1 MKDNYVQTCIS
12 SVRDELGE
20 KFYSFKSECSCF
32 SHDIEVQLDKSSNG
46 TIELALYDDVYIGE
60 DYNYENWFKNIL
72 FRLKC
77 AYNCLFNKGIK
88 IEHGFVFKGEEHLK
102 QFQHYFNE
110 RCNEI
115 LKKPVEKHFKRT
127 YKKKKT
133 FENNK
138 KQNKGD
144 KE

>member
-1 MKDNYVQTCIS
+1 MKDNYVQTGIS
-12 SVRDELGE
+12 SVREELGE

-32 SHDIEVQLDKSSNG
+32 SHDIKVQLDKSFDG
-46 TIELALYDDVYIGE
+46 IIELSLYDNVYIGE
-60 DYNYENWFKNIL
+60 DYDYGNLFKNIL

-77 AYNCLFNKGIK
+77 AWKCLFRDGFE
-88 IEHGFVFKGEEHLK
+88 IEHAFVFKGEEHLR
-102 QFQHYFNE
+102 QFQQYFNE

-115 LKKPVEKHFKRT
+115 LKKPINKPFKRT

-138 KQNKGD
+138 NQGD
-144 KE
+144 IK